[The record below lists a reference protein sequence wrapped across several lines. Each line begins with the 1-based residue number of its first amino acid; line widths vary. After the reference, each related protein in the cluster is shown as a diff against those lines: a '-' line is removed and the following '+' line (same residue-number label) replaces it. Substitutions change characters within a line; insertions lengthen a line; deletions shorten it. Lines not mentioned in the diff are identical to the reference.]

1 MVLAIPRTRAA
12 TIVGSLLRT
21 GFRQIGHESV
31 ATMRLAP
38 SPAERARRLDGGVER
53 RIERRPERALA
64 TSVEPQMEGDPVRG
78 HEHGCPDLPP
88 RVAGRS
94 THAEGCRRKALP
106 LEQRESGADDCV
118 ACASD
123 VPLAEPGPSHE
134 HMVTEL
140 PVDIN
145 AKWQL
150 CLKSTAG

>member
-21 GFRQIGHESV
+21 GFRQIGQESV

-78 HEHGCPDLPP
+78 HEHGCPDLRP
-88 RVAGRS
+88 RVAVGGY
-94 THAEGCRRKALP
+94 AETLGDEGGEGVDHL
-106 LEQRESGADDCV
+106 LIEQR
-118 ACASD
+118 
-123 VPLAEPGPSHE
+123 P
-134 HMVTEL
+134 
-140 PVDIN
+140 
-145 AKWQL
+145 
-150 CLKSTAG
+150 